1 MTEGMPLPKP
11 LTATPE
17 LVATA
22 VYDATLK
29 KKNVIFVKWM
39 WRWIMLIIRNIPE
52 SVFKKMK
59 L

>member
-1 MTEGMPLPKP
+1 MPLPKP

-17 LVATA
+17 WVAAA
-22 VYDATLK
+22 VYQATLK
-29 KKNVIFVKWM
+29 KRNVIFVKWM